1 MELLEAFF
9 AMFGESIASS
19 YFKWIENASPFPD
32 KRKMLFKKIVSI
44 AAAVI
49 FIVAV
54 VSVMA
59 VISCEGIIR
68 TVSLLLLLICALIV
82 VLYVLLGFVL
92 KRIDKESH

>member
-1 MELLEAFF
+1 MELLEAIF
-9 AMFGESIASS
+9 AMFGESIVSS
-19 YFKWIENASPFPD
+19 YLKWIENASPFPD

-49 FIVAV
+49 FVVAV

-59 VISCEGIIR
+59 AISCEGIIR

-82 VLYVLLGFVL
+82 VAYVLLGIVL
-92 KRIDKESH
+92 KRIYNASH